1 MSLFFFFFWSPS
13 SPSGKKK
20 KKKIYEFLQTTKET
34 TKAQTQTNIKN
45 QETQRPREK
54 HQLWPVVV
62 HFIHTNCGS

>member
-1 MSLFFFFFWSPS
+1 M
-13 SPSGKKK
+13 
-20 KKKIYEFLQTTKET
+20 TTKET